1 MIKVNCEFT
10 RHGNFAVW
18 ESGSYSSKTHNG
30 WSVLVGSPEA
40 KPLVTLF
47 NRNPAQS
54 RNHYLFKVDTGYL
67 VVVTNVK
74 PWTSGDLVTVKIVI
88 GYFSNLVSKPTQ
100 GKANASQ
107 VEYSTKTL
115 WSESLIA
122 PKGQVV
128 QRSADLSIDIEGYS
142 SEIIARLKTMA
153 KASVEKAMT
162 LPEGQKCFYG
172 TVRPLEQKAKAQE
185 QTAVDL
191 GPDSEAPDL
200 DDVSVDAAAEEA
212 VASADSSQEQ

>member
-18 ESGSYSSKTHNG
+18 ESGSYSSKTQNG

-54 RNHYLFKVDTGYL
+54 RNHFLFKVDTGYL

-88 GYFSNLVSKPTQ
+88 GYFSNLVSKPTP

-107 VEYSTKTL
+107 VEYATKTL

-122 PKGQVV
+122 PKSQVV
-128 QRSADLSIDIEGYS
+128 QRADDLSIDVEGYGS
-142 SEIIARLKTMA
+142 DVIARLKTMA
-153 KASVEKAMT
+153 RASVEKAMT
-162 LPEGQKCFYG
+162 LPDSQKCFYG
-172 TVRPLEQKAKAQE
+172 TVRPLEQKAKAPQPE
-185 QTAVDL
+185 PVADDTDLGLEPETEDTAV
-191 GPDSEAPDL
+191 
-200 DDVSVDAAAEEA
+200 
-212 VASADSSQEQ
+212 SADSSQEQ